1 MSEQISGEDKVAR
14 PELTMQES
22 EYPITRDGVTIAG
35 SLTAPKSGGICPLVI
50 CAHGTGKH
58 DRNEGVLH
66 VFDAVAAEMAEH
78 GVATYRFDKRGAGK
92 TRGDYNSL
100 AYSDFYR
107 DFEAVFD
114 HFHHDRSDRFSHII
128 ALGHSEG
135 TMMAAELATK
145 RPVDGIVLL
154 APFIESM
161 EKILMDQANKGDEAV
176 TRMHGIGGMLTRLA
190 VRLFGKPSDQQR
202 KLIERLKSTKGDRFR
217 YRFQTFQARHL
228 RELLA
233 LDPEA
238 IYRQVEVP
246 ALIIGGAK
254 DAQCNP
260 GDVGKIAEILGAHAE
275 ANLLPELSHL
285 LRSDPGT
292 GSFETYRDQLKRPVE
307 PEVLRLIS
315 GWMARFGT

>member
-1 MSEQISGEDKVAR
+1 MQ
-14 PELTMQES
+14 TMQES
-22 EYPITRDGVTIAG
+22 EYAIESHGGPIAG
-35 SLTAPKSGGICPLVI
+35 SLTAPMGGTCPLVI
-50 CAHGTGKH
+50 CAHGTGQH

-66 VFDAVAAEMAEH
+66 VFDAIAGELAGH

-92 TRGDYNSL
+92 TRGDYDAL

-107 DFEAVFD
+107 DFEAIFD
-114 HFHHDRSDRFSHII
+114 HFDRNRSDRFSHII

-145 RPVDGIVLL
+145 RPVDGVVLL
-154 APFIESM
+154 APFIENM
-161 EKILMDQANKGDEAV
+161 EKILMDQAKRGEEAV
-176 TRMHGIGGMLTRLA
+176 VRMRGIGGMLTRLA

-202 KLIERLKSTKGDRFR
+202 KLIDRLKSTEGDTFR
-217 YRFQTFQARHL
+217 YRFQTFQARHM

-260 GDVGKIAEILGAHAE
+260 DDVGKIAGILGARAE
-275 ANLLPELSHL
+275 AHLLPDLSHL
-285 LRSDPGT
+285 LRNDVGT

-307 PEVLRLIS
+307 HDVLRLIS
-315 GWMARFGT
+315 GWIAQFGT